1 MKFMKGAEP
10 KVELALKVSRMERCV
25 KLRRVK
31 TRILHYALLAL
42 FLIPTLTACTGEP
55 DPRTLPGMLEYAAR
69 AIERNDARALFRV
82 IDARSRHAMAS
93 IVEDRRTAAELIRTT
108 YPEDQRADAL
118 RELGSAAE
126 MEDAAALF
134 EDRCGRACMADLGSR
149 IRAPLSQTQDGDE
162 LVVETPRGGTLR
174 VTGGGDDWFGIVWHY
189 DELDAERQRANQDR
203 LLVEAN
209 ARTYQRRL
217 EQSAALDGEGPV
229 GEEHPVPP
237 HGDDPAPPEPSQE
250 P

>member
-1 MKFMKGAEP
+1 MKS
-10 KVELALKVSRMERCV
+10 LALS
-25 KLRRVK
+25 L
-31 TRILHYALLAL
+31 LLAVSL
-42 FLIPTLTACTGEP
+42 TLAACGSDEASTDATGSESAV
-55 DPRTLPGMLEYAAR
+55 D
-69 AIERNDARALFRV
+69 
-82 IDARSRHAMAS
+82 
-93 IVEDRRTAAELIRTT
+93 TAADAQMTE
-108 YPEDQRADAL
+108 PEADA
-118 RELGSAAE
+118 GAAAE

-149 IRAPLSQTQDGDE
+149 IGAPLSQTQDGDE

-217 EQSAALDGEGPV
+217 EQSAALDGEAPV